1 MDKIPA
7 VGKTK
12 LQLQQCMTTTGDV
25 GSERWAARYLQLSR
39 NLGTYFFDNY
49 GRKFMAAAHAYPE
62 IFTILGIVTQ
72 AVTENVKEVMIP
84 EYCVGQRTLDEWN
97 EGCPIRSPGTP
108 VANHIIKQVT
118 KVIEE
123 CSNLEHERYEFFNY
137 WDDWKIPNLQEY
149 YKNGTLALIEEMM
162 VHSPWCSE
170 DTVHIKTDIAR
181 VVEIEP
187 YKVRNKSIKRTI
199 DGEYKNNTITKQLF
213 NSTGR
218 RTENTGNTDWT
229 CDETIESY
237 EEDELCQEETYR
249 GKLWWWWRRKEN
261 KDWDDSSSDEDEDDD
276 TDFEEISWNEENNG
290 EGTGWLL
297 GGHSREVEDWEK
309 RLEQRIENAR
319 GTGRREVL
327 RDLGIRQ
334 NKI

>member
-261 KDWDDSSSDEDEDDD
+261 KD
-276 TDFEEISWNEENNG
+276 ENWKLFLPDGINIDIAFKDG
-290 EGTGWLL
+290 LLKVIPRAVVMTILSPKVLL
-297 GGHSREVEDWEK
+297 GLMVILKSLGSAIWIV
-309 RLEQRIENAR
+309 
-319 GTGRREVL
+319 TGKQFPIFVF
-327 RDLGIRQ
+327 
-334 NKI
+334 